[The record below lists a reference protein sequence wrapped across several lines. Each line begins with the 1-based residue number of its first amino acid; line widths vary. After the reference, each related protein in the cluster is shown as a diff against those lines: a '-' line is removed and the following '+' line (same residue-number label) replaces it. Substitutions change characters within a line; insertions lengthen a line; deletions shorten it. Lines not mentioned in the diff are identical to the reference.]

1 MALVTVAEAR
11 AAAGRVT
18 ERIYKSAAA
27 ILKEEA
33 ERPTRSSFDVF
44 LSHSYMDKDIVLGA
58 KKLLEERNLAVYVDW
73 VDDAALSRDQVN
85 PETAAR
91 LKLRM
96 SQSNSLFYL
105 HTTNAQSSK
114 WMPWEL
120 GYFDALKG
128 KVAVFP
134 LLASENELFK
144 GQEYLGLYP
153 YVDLTGASVWIH
165 KSAGTYKAFAEWPS
179 RW

>member
-1 MALVTVAEAR
+1 MALVTIAEAR

-18 ERIYKSAAA
+18 ERLYKSTSA
-27 ILKEEA
+27 ILKEQAEA
-33 ERPTRSSFDVF
+33 PTRSSFDVF

-58 KKLLEERNLAVYVDW
+58 KKLLEERELSVYVDW
-73 VDDAALSRDQVN
+73 VDDAPLNRGEVN

-96 SQSNSLFYL
+96 AQSNSLFYL
-105 HTTNAQSSK
+105 HTSNAQSSK

-134 LLASENELFK
+134 LLASSDESFK

-153 YVDLTGASVWIH
+153 YVDLTGQSIWIH
-165 KSAGTYKAFAEWPS
+165 KSTNTYKRFIEWPS